1 MFALIRLLGHTKV
14 LKVVG
19 RLLLDRRVPVRL
31 KLIVPVALIY
41 LVSPIDPF
49 PDLIPFLGHI
59 DDLVV
64 VAVSIGLLLVM
75 APRDVVLEK
84 FRDPPSPAEDEPAII
99 VEGEYRHAD
108 RERDSQS

>member
-1 MFALIRLLGHTKV
+1 MFSLLRLLGFTNV
-14 LKVVG
+14 LRVVG
-19 RLLLDRRVPVRL
+19 RLLLDRRVPLRL
-31 KLIVPVALIY
+31 KLIVPAALIY
-41 LVSPIDPF
+41 LISPIDPL

-64 VAVSIGLLLVM
+64 VAVAIGLLLVM

-84 FRDPPSPAEDEPAII
+84 FRNGRSPVDDEPATI

-108 RERDSQS
+108 EERESQS